1 MSRIKIMDLPS
12 DKIVNQGEL
21 REVFGGTFTKHRG
34 IDPATATFGAAAG
47 LVIDPCQTI
56 GSLLGGVI
64 SSASGMLGVV
74 MVASGKSFSTRVSM
88 APDDRRG

>member
-47 LVIDPCQTI
+47 LVVNPCQTI

-64 SSASGMLGVV
+64 SSASGGNFLDGMLMGSSISVAPGVL
-74 MVASGKSFSTRVSM
+74 K
-88 APDDRRG
+88 DDDD